1 VLVDTGGAEA
11 VGRSELQNDAIG
23 IEHHQETPRLDF
35 YISKMLQAPAPAPVG
50 CGWLWGANGVCT
62 ETLSL
67 TGYLEH

>member
-23 IEHHQETPRLDF
+23 IEHHQETPRL
-35 YISKMLQAPAPAPVG
+35 QARPCSSG
-50 CGWLWGANGVCT
+50 FGLWIKRVYT